1 MLEVLIERI
10 EYIVGIPIELTE
22 RAVEASAIRKGEI
35 VGLLVSTMGSSPQQ
49 LRIELKLRESGQER
63 LIKAGQRI
71 PVSEKIDGTYVL
83 YGDWRYYA

>member
-1 MLEVLIERI
+1 MLQVLIEKI

-35 VGLLVSTMGSSPQQ
+35 VGLLVSTVNNPSQQ
-49 LRIELKLRESGQER
+49 LRIELKVRESGQEK
-63 LIKAGQRI
+63 LIKTGQMI
-71 PVSEKIDGTYVL
+71 PVRERIDGKYVL